1 MDMRRMAVTPM
12 QVPWMISPSYDFA
25 TYRGDDRQE
34 VRVQMMCG
42 YSSKHFE
49 KIISELSLQY
59 HGDIPDEEYNNA
71 GSALVEITFAPV
83 LLFSVYSKL
92 REWERY
98 DYSYFE
104 PYTRGE
110 RSLREEW
117 NYTGMCPNPGFYEV
131 INSPLRAVYGF
142 TSPKIRHWVLS
153 AHDSYI
159 DVLAHSFAWQEVGSQ
174 SEA

>member
-1 MDMRRMAVTPM
+1 MDMRRMAVTPV

-25 TYRGDDRQE
+25 TYRGDDQQE
-34 VRVQMMCG
+34 VAIQMMCG

-49 KIISELSLQY
+49 KTLSELSLQY
-59 HGDIPDEEYNNA
+59 DGDIPDEGYNKA
-71 GSALVEITFAPV
+71 GNALVEITFAPV

-110 RSLREEW
+110 RSLQEEW
-117 NYTGMCPNPGFYEV
+117 NFTGMCPNPGFYEV
-131 INSPLRAVYGF
+131 IDSPLGAVYGF
-142 TSPKIRHWVLS
+142 SSPKIRHWVLS

-159 DVLAHSFAWQEVGSQ
+159 DVLAHSFEWQEIGSQ